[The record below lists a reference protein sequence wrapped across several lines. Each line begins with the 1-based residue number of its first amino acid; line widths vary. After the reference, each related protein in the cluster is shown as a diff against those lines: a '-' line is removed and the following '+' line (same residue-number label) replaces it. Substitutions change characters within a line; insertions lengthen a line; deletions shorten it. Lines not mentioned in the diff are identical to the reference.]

1 MKYINA
7 KELLPQ
13 DSSVKS
19 SGTPNVHIPVQ
30 REKSS
35 WGRSKRNPAAEEV
48 PDAIEDVVS
57 DADNSYY
64 WLKAS
69 VVKEY
74 NPKEDWSGRLTYTL
88 VTEKRSDELM
98 IQSNGE
104 ARIVNRFQLCFI

>member
-64 WLKAS
+64 WLK
-69 VVKEY
+69 
-74 NPKEDWSGRLTYTL
+74 EDWCGRLPYTL